1 MVKEER
7 KACQVCGSEAIDFG
21 FKPILCGQCHREK
34 IDILIKIE
42 ELKKQLKR
50 YEP

>member
-1 MVKEER
+1 MAKEER
-7 KACQVCGSEAIDFG
+7 KACKVCGRSTTLNPFG
-21 FKPILCGQCHREK
+21 TLCGQCHREK